1 MTKLEDWITCCHSL
15 KVLKRAGIDS
25 IEQLS
30 LLSYEE
36 LLKIRGIGPVI
47 AGDLQKRIE
56 EWKKKKDYIHGLRP
70 LIGHRKIILN
80 AATTIIERD
89 GKILLQ
95 RRTDNGKWGLI
106 GGLLEMNE
114 TYQEAALREARE
126 ETGLEIRLESFLGIY
141 HNHDMVWG
149 NGDCAHV
156 VTAFFTAAVIS
167 GEPRVDEESFEL
179 RFFGLEEIPDLFAE
193 DHIAAM
199 EAYISGVRYPLLRE
213 NAYHPSATKFV

>member
-1 MTKLEDWITCCHSL
+1 M
-15 KVLKRAGIDS
+15 
-25 IEQLS
+25 
-30 LLSYEE
+30 
-36 LLKIRGIGPVI
+36 
-47 AGDLQKRIE
+47 
-56 EWKKKKDYIHGLRP
+56 DYIYGLRP

-114 TYQEAALREARE
+114 TYQEAAIREARE
-126 ETGLEIRLESFLGIY
+126 ETGLEVKLESFLGIY

-156 VTAFFTAAVIS
+156 VTAFFTASIIS

-179 RFFGLEEIPDLFAE
+179 RFFGMEELPELFAE
-193 DHIAAM
+193 DHIAALD
-199 EAYISGVRYPLLRE
+199 AYTQGIRYPLLRE
-213 NAYHPSATKFV
+213 NSYQSDAAESEYHH